1 MVAPISCF
9 QCFPKSTAVEK
20 YVDRLIG
27 WRGNPGEGGSS
38 GGAVEAAAA
47 ESQVGGGLDDESGV
61 RMSFGGGGE
70 SQVRMSFDSDGPPS
84 LIGGG
89 GKRGR

>member
-1 MVAPISCF
+1 M
-9 QCFPKSTAVEK
+9 
-20 YVDRLIG
+20 
-27 WRGNPGEGGSS
+27 
-38 GGAVEAAAA
+38 EAAAA

-84 LIGGG
+84 LIGRG
-89 GKRGR
+89 GKCGR